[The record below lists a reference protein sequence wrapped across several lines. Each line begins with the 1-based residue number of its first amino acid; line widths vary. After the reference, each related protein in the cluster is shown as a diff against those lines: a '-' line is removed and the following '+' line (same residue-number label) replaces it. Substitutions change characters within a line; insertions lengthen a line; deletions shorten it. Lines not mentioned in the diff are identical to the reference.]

1 MYQIFIIHSSV
12 DRHLGLFHF
21 PAIVNGAVT
30 KMGMQISR
38 GVGVGVGVFE
48 YKPRSEM
55 LCHIVPVLI
64 FEELLISMMAVL
76 VCTPASH
83 E

>member
-21 PAIVNGAVT
+21 PAIVNGAAT

-38 GVGVGVGVFE
+38 GVGVGVFE

-55 LCHIVPVLI
+55 LWHIVPVLI
-64 FEELLISMMAVL
+64 FEEPLISMMAVL
-76 VCTPASH
+76 VCTPDSH